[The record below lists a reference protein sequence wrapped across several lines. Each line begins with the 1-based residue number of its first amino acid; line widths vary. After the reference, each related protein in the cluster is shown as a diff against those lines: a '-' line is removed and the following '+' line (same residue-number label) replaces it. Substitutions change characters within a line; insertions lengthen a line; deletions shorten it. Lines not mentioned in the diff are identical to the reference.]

1 MVGSVRSAR
10 HKQNGMKK
18 ATLEDIM
25 AQKVSDYEEK
35 LIKAKRKAHT
45 FLVSRNKQQ
54 LYVCVS
60 FREARKMLEYII
72 IVV

>member
-1 MVGSVRSAR
+1 
-10 HKQNGMKK
+10 
-18 ATLEDIM
+18 M